1 MVTGASSADGDDW
14 TQRRAGRNSDE
25 SDVRTLLRELD
36 ELQELDRRRRQE
48 PRDSAAY
55 VRAVREVDRRSRA
68 LINRL
73 SAVPRAT
80 RPRFMERRRGQPA

>member
-1 MVTGASSADGDDW
+1 MVTGASSADGDNW
-14 TQRRAGRNSDE
+14 KRRVGRNSDE

-73 SAVPRAT
+73 SAAPGAT

>member
-1 MVTGASSADGDDW
+1 MTGASSARGVGRF
-14 TQRRAGRNSDE
+14 QRRPDRNDV
-25 SDVRTLLRELD
+25 DVRNILRELD

-68 LINRL
+68 LITRL
-73 SAVPRAT
+73 SALPGSAH
-80 RPRFMERRRGQPA
+80 PGFLARRRGQPA

>member
-1 MVTGASSADGDDW
+1 MVTAALRRFGRANDDL
-14 TQRRAGRNSDE
+14 
-25 SDVRTLLRELD
+25 DVRNLLRELD

-73 SAVPRAT
+73 SAAGAN
-80 RPRFMERRRGQPA
+80 RPQIIERRGGQPA